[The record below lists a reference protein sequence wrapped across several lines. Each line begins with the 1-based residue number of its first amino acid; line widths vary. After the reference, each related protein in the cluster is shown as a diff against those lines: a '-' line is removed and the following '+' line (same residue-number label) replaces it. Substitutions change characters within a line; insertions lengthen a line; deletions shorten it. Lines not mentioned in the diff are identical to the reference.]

1 MSPLRMAQGR
11 LRVALLLVG
20 ILFMAFFVRLIDV
33 QAVNAKSYAERA
45 TRELTRTA
53 HLPAPRGEI
62 TDRNG
67 NVLARSVESL
77 DLVVDQTLV
86 NRPKRAAEIIAPII
100 GKSPSYLQSR
110 LTGTRKFVYVARD
123 ITPAQ
128 WAQLKAAIA
137 EENQGGKLS
146 ERIGG
151 FFSERGFRRDYPE
164 KFLAASLLGFVN
176 SAGIGGGGMEASLN
190 HILAGKDGIF
200 TYENGGGPSIPS
212 SRQTLVPPKAGKS
225 VRLTID
231 RDLQWAAEEAINELA
246 KQTQAS
252 SVSAVIIDP
261 RTGEILALA
270 TAPGFDPNN
279 FSRTKA
285 SLLQVPSVQE
295 VYEPGSTGKV
305 MTMAAALEEKVVTP
319 TSIFK
324 TPDKLKRAGKAFK
337 DHDKHPV
344 WNLTATGIIAKSSNV
359 GTIKIAER
367 MSEQTL
373 YSYLKK
379 FGIGE
384 GIDLNLPAETAGILH
399 PVEKWSRTTFP
410 TVAFGQGYSVNTIQ
424 ATNVFATIANSGVR
438 IAPTLVAGTSDSA
451 GHYTASPRPE
461 SRRVIS
467 QDVAAQLSAMLES
480 VTQEGGTA
488 TKAAIP
494 GYRVAGKTG
503 TAQRYDSKC
512 GCYRGYTSSFIGYAP
527 ADNPRFVMSVT
538 VQNPVGI
545 HWGGYLGGPVFKSV
559 VSYALKNYRVPPTG
573 DELVPFPLDK
583 AMLKKQIKEEKQ
595 RKEREDKISAALEKR

>member
-1 MSPLRMAQGR
+1 MSPLRIAQGR
-11 LRVALLLVG
+11 LRIALLLVG
-20 ILFMAFFVRLIDV
+20 ILFVTFFLRLIDV

-53 HLPAPRGEI
+53 QLPAPRGDI
-62 TDRNG
+62 TDRHG

-86 NRPKRAAEIIAPII
+86 NRPKRAAEIVAPII
-100 GKSPSYLQSR
+100 GQSQAYIETR
-110 LTGTRKFVYVARD
+110 LTGDRKFVYVARD

-128 WAQLKAAIA
+128 WLKIKETIA
-137 EENQGGKLS
+137 NENASGKLS

-164 KFLAASLLGFVN
+164 KYLAASLLGFVN
-176 SAGIGGGGMEASLN
+176 SAGVGGGGMEASLT
-190 HILAGKDGIF
+190 HILAGKDGTF

-212 SRQTLVPPKAGKS
+212 SRQTLIPPEPGTS

-231 RDLQWAAEEAINELA
+231 RDLQWAAEDAINALA
-246 KQTQAS
+246 KQTKAT
-252 SVSAVIIDP
+252 SVSAVIMDP
-261 RTGEILALA
+261 QSGEILALA

-279 FSRTKA
+279 FSQTKA

-305 MTMAAALEEKVVTP
+305 MTLAAALEEKVVAP
-319 TSIFK
+319 TTLFR
-324 TPDKLKRAGKAFK
+324 TPDKIRRAGKSFK
-337 DHDKHPV
+337 DHDNHPL
-344 WNLTATGIIAKSSNV
+344 WNLTATGILAKSSNV

-367 MSEQTL
+367 MSESTL
-373 YSYLKK
+373 YTYLKK

-384 GIDLNLPAETAGILH
+384 RIKLGLPAETGGILN
-399 PVEKWSRTTFP
+399 PVEKWSRSTFP
-410 TVAFGQGYSVNTIQ
+410 TISFGQSYSVNTIQ
-424 ATNVFATIANSGVR
+424 ATSVFATIANGGVR
-438 IAPTLVAGTSDSA
+438 VTPTLVAGTSDAA
-451 GHYTASPRPE
+451 GHYTTATRAE

-467 QDVAAQLSAMLES
+467 EDVAKQLSVMMES

-488 TKAAIP
+488 VRAAIP

-503 TAQRYDSKC
+503 TAERYDSKC
-512 GCYRGYTSSFIGYAP
+512 GCYRGYTSSFIGFAP

-559 VSYALKNYRVPPTG
+559 ISYALKNYRIPPTG
-573 DELVPFPLDK
+573 QEFKPFPLDK
-583 AMLKKQIKEEKQ
+583 AGLVELEKLQKKE
-595 RKEREDKISAALEKR
+595 KISTASDKR